1 MIEQEEVEEED
12 VEGGIEFATTYLPHM
27 PALVEGLVASLIC
40 LAEAGDLPGRP
51 ADCLILLCRC
61 LFGSA
66 RSSLGHKTTSPDV
79 LIQWDFPLFPLQELH
94 SIKRI

>member
-1 MIEQEEVEEED
+1 MIEQEEEEE
-12 VEGGIEFATTYLPHM
+12 EGGIEFATTYLPHM

-61 LFGSA
+61 RFSSTI
-66 RSSLGHKTTSPDV
+66 SSLHNRINVPRHSHSMGFSTISSADTAP
-79 LIQWDFPLFPLQELH
+79 PLP
-94 SIKRI
+94 